1 MKIRI
6 TVVIS
11 VLFIFVLTPFLHAD
25 KLKIFTEEMP
35 PYNYS
40 DENNEATGFATGIV
54 KELLKRSGL
63 GVADGKIKVYPWA
76 RAYIIL
82 QKEKNVML
90 FSTTRS
96 EEREKLFKWVGP
108 IASRTIWFWKLKKRK
123 DINVSSLDDAKQYKV
138 GAVREF
144 ASAKYMKE
152 LGFNL
157 DLCNSEENNFRKL
170 LVHRI
175 DILTALE
182 LAAAYQMNKLGKSFS
197 QLERLVKLDDR
208 YDYYLA
214 LNINTSDKIIN
225 SLQNA
230 LEDMKKDGTYEKIK
244 QLYLK

>member
-1 MKIRI
+1 
-6 TVVIS
+6 
-11 VLFIFVLTPFLHAD
+11 
-25 KLKIFTEEMP
+25 MP

-40 DENNEATGFATGIV
+40 GENQQATGFSTAIV
-54 KELLKRSGL
+54 KELLNRSGFEIS
-63 GVADGKIKVYPWA
+63 DGKIKVYPWA
-76 RAYIIL
+76 RAYMIL

-108 IASRTIWFWKLKKRK
+108 IASRTIWFWKLKNRD
-123 DINVSSLDDAKQYKV
+123 DITIGSIDDAKQYKV

-144 ASAKYMKE
+144 ASARYMTK
-152 LGFNL
+152 LGFKL
-157 DLCNSEENNFRKL
+157 FLCNSEENNFEKL
-170 LVHRI
+170 IAGRI

-182 LAAAYQMNKLGKSFS
+182 LAAAYQMNKQGKSYS

-214 LNINTSDKIIN
+214 FNINTSDEIIN
-225 SLQNA
+225 ILQNA
-230 LEDMKKDGTYEKIK
+230 LKDMKKDGTYEKMK